1 MVMTPAEQKKTQ
13 GMVDNLVEG
22 IKAKARH
29 ALEHDA
35 DTDGCE
41 ACIAWRSRPAMD
53 TARALYEA
61 ELLAEKAEQEDTA
74 AQPRK
79 KRL

>member
-1 MVMTPAEQKKTQ
+1 MVMTPTEQKKTQ

-29 ALEHDA
+29 ALKHDA
-35 DTDGCE
+35 DEDGCE
-41 ACIAWRSRPAMD
+41 ACIAWRSRPDMT
-53 TARALYEA
+53 TARAQYEA
-61 ELLAEKAEQEDTA
+61 KLLSNLAKQAKPA